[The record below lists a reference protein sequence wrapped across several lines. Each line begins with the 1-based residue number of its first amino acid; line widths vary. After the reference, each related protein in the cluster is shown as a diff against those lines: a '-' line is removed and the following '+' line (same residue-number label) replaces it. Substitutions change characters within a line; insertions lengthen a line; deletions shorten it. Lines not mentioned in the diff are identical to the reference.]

1 MRIGIDLLWVRVG
14 ICGGTESYIRNLMDG
29 LAENAPEQEYVL
41 FAARDNAESF
51 RHYEKH
57 SCMRLHVC
65 GVDCANQV
73 KRILW
78 ENLHLDREAAAEK
91 IDVMFIPVYSM
102 PKKHGSGIPY
112 ISVIHDLQA
121 LHYPQYFSK
130 VKKLFLK
137 YTWYNTCRNADR
149 VVTISDY
156 CKEDLIAHYPFVKDK
171 ISTIYNPV
179 ITQDSHME
187 PFAIEE
193 KYGITQ
199 GNYFYCVS
207 SMLPHKNLA
216 TILKVMALRKKEC
229 QSKESRSEGSQNKG
243 VGIPLVISGVGGQ
256 KDEFNAMAEQL
267 GISDLVIDTGF
278 VSNEERDCL
287 YENCRLFLFP
297 SVFEGFGMPPVEAMR
312 KGKTVVMTRE
322 SCLGEVTENK
332 AVYVDKPYDEKEWNE
347 KIEAALKLPEKK
359 YDFPRYELS
368 QVAQEYGK
376 VFQETRKKILF
387 LTCNGIED
395 AAFGG
400 AKASIRNYELLK
412 KYAPVDVISVQKRS
426 NLASMLSIL
435 QGYFPPIS
443 RKDLQTVKAK
453 LREGGYSHVFFDG
466 SHFGTIVKTVKRKGV
481 KTLCFFHN
489 CEYDYIEVRFG
500 QGNSLKKSI
509 YKHLIARQEK
519 LAAQYADCNIVF
531 TKRDAERIRELY
543 GVELPV
549 IVPLTLPDI
558 YRECSA
564 QAHQGKVSQRIESI
578 KGSDNEAGQRIEG
591 IKSSNNN
598 ASWRMESIK
607 SSDDETGQGTE
618 NIDRHEKTCLLFGPV
633 GQANEEAF
641 GWFVTNVSPSLHCIT
656 RVAGKGFEAY
666 KDKWSSDKVEVQGYV
681 EDVAV
686 LYAEA
691 DCVAI
696 PLLSGGGMKIKTAE
710 ALMFGK
716 TIFGT
721 DEAFVGY
728 ELEPEK
734 AGGCCNSA
742 EKFIEA
748 INRFADGEQ
757 ASFNSYSR
765 QIYEEK
771 YSLGASEKAFGEILG
786 VAETTSETV

>member
-41 FAARDNAESF
+41 FAAKDNAESF

-156 CKEDLIAHYPFVKDK
+156 CKEDLIAHYPFVKDR

-187 PFAIEE
+187 PSAIET
-193 KYGITQ
+193 KYGITR

-229 QSKESRSEGSQNKG
+229 QSKECRSEESWSEGSQSKDG
-243 VGIPLVISGVGGQ
+243 GIPLVISGVGGQ
-256 KDEFNAMAEQL
+256 KDEFKAMAEQL

-312 KGKTVVMTRE
+312 KGKNVVMTRE

-376 VFQETRKKILF
+376 VFQQTRKKILF

-443 RKDLQTVKAK
+443 RKDRQTVKKK
-453 LREGGYSHVFFDG
+453 LRESSYSHVFFDG

-531 TKRDAERIRELY
+531 TKRDAERICELY

-558 YRECSA
+558 YRESSA
-564 QAHQGKVSQRIESI
+564 QARQG
-578 KGSDNEAGQRIEG
+578 
-591 IKSSNNN
+591 
-598 ASWRMESIK
+598 
-607 SSDDETGQGTE
+607 
-618 NIDRHEKTCLLFGPV
+618 EKTCLLFGPV

-641 GWFVTNVSPSLHCIT
+641 GWFVTNVSPSLHCKT
-656 RVAGKGFEAY
+656 CVAGKGFEAY
-666 KDKWSSDKVEVQGYV
+666 KDKWSSDKVEVHGYV

-742 EKFIEA
+742 EEFIEA

-757 ASFNSYSR
+757 PSFNSYSR

-771 YSLGASEKAFGEILG
+771 YSLRASEKAFGEILG
-786 VAETTSETV
+786 EVNII

>member
-29 LAENAPEQEYVL
+29 LAEYAPGQEYVL

-65 GVDCANQV
+65 GADCANQA

-78 ENLHLDREAAAEK
+78 ENLHLDKEAKKER

-102 PKKHGSGIPY
+102 PKKYGSGIPY

-130 VKKLFLK
+130 VKRLFLK

-179 ITQDSHME
+179 ITRDSHME
-187 PFAIEE
+187 PSVIEK
-193 KYGITQ
+193 KYGITRM
-199 GNYFYCVS
+199 NYFYCVS

-216 TILKVMALRKKEC
+216 TILKVMALRKKEN
-229 QSKESRSEGSQNKG
+229 QSKDG
-243 VGIPLVISGVGGQ
+243 GIPLVISGVGGQ
-256 KDEFNAMAEQL
+256 KDEFKAMAEKL
-267 GISDLVIDTGF
+267 GISELVIDTGF

-287 YENCRLFLFP
+287 YENCKLFLFP
-297 SVFEGFGMPPVEAMR
+297 SVFEGFGMPPIEAMR

-347 KIEAALKLPEKK
+347 KIKTALELPEKK
-359 YDFPRYELS
+359 YDFLQYELR
-368 QVAQEYGK
+368 QVVEEYEK
-376 VFQETRKKILF
+376 VFQESKKMQNKILF

-426 NLASMLSIL
+426 NLASLFSIL

-443 RKDLQTVKAK
+443 RKDLQTVRTK
-453 LREGGYSHVFFDG
+453 LRQGGYSHVFFDG
-466 SHFGTIVKTVKRKGV
+466 SHFGTIVKAAKRRGV
-481 KTLCFFHN
+481 RTLCFFHN

-500 QGNSLKKSI
+500 QGNSLKKRV
-509 YKHLIARQEK
+509 YKHLIAKQEK
-519 LAAQYADCNIVF
+519 LAAQCADCNIVF

-549 IVPLTLPDI
+549 IVPLTLPDS
-558 YRECSA
+558 YKERSK
-564 QAHQGKVSQRIESI
+564 QACQG
-578 KGSDNEAGQRIEG
+578 
-591 IKSSNNN
+591 
-598 ASWRMESIK
+598 
-607 SSDDETGQGTE
+607 
-618 NIDRHEKTCLLFGPV
+618 EKTCLLFGPV

-641 GWFVTNVSPSLHCIT
+641 GWFVTNVSPFLHCKT
-656 RVAGKGFEAY
+656 RVAGKGFEIY

-710 ALMFGK
+710 AMMFGK

-728 ELEPEK
+728 ELEAAK

-742 EKFIEA
+742 EEFIEA
-748 INRFADGEQ
+748 INRFVDGEQ
-757 ASFNSYSR
+757 VPFNSYSR
-765 QIYEEK
+765 RTYEEK
-771 YSLGASEKAFGEILG
+771 YSLGASEKAFGEIL
-786 VAETTSETV
+786 SEV

>member
-29 LAENAPEQEYVL
+29 LAESAPGWEYVL

-51 RHYEKH
+51 RTFEKH

-121 LHYPQYFSK
+121 LHYPQYFSRL
-130 VKKLFLK
+130 KKLFLK

-156 CKEDLIAHYPFVKDK
+156 CKEDLTAHYPFVKDK
-171 ISTIYNPV
+171 ICTIYNPV
-179 ITQDSHME
+179 ITQDSRME
-187 PFAIEE
+187 PSAIEE

-207 SMLPHKNLA
+207 SMLPHKNLE
-216 TILKVMALRKKEC
+216 TILKAMALRKKES
-229 QSKESRSEGSQNKG
+229 QSKEGR
-243 VGIPLVISGVGGQ
+243 IPLVLSGVGGQ
-256 KDEFNAMAEQL
+256 KAAFNAMAEQL

-322 SCLGEVTENK
+322 SCLGEVTEHK
-332 AVYVDKPYDEKEWNE
+332 AVYVDKPYEEKEWKE
-347 KIEAALKLPEKK
+347 KIEAALKLPEIK
-359 YDFPRYELS
+359 YDFPQYELS
-368 QVAQEYGK
+368 WVAEEYRN
-376 VFQETRKKILF
+376 VFRKMRKILF

-435 QGYFPPIS
+435 QGYFPPIG
-443 RKDLQTVKAK
+443 RKDLRTVKAK

-466 SHFGTIVKTVKRKGV
+466 SHFGTIVKAVKRKGV
-481 KTLCFFHN
+481 KSLCFFHN

-500 QGNSLKKSI
+500 QGNSLKKRV

-519 LAAQYADCNIVF
+519 LAAQCADCNIVF

-543 GVELPV
+543 GVEMPA
-549 IVPLTLPDI
+549 IVPLTLPDR

-564 QAHQGKVSQRIESI
+564 QVRQG
-578 KGSDNEAGQRIEG
+578 
-591 IKSSNNN
+591 
-598 ASWRMESIK
+598 
-607 SSDDETGQGTE
+607 
-618 NIDRHEKTCLLFGPV
+618 EKICLLFGPV

-641 GWFVTNVSPSLHCIT
+641 GWFVTNVSPFLHCKT

-666 KDKWSSDKVEVQGYV
+666 QDKWSSDKVEVQGYV

-742 EKFIEA
+742 EEFIEA
-748 INRFADGEQ
+748 VNRFVDGRQE
-757 ASFNSYSR
+757 AFNSYSR
-765 QIYEEK
+765 QIYKEK

-786 VAETTSETV
+786 EVPSYE